1 MIFKKMINEFKMEIQ
16 NKESQISP
24 IDVCRYSILFKNY
37 IESTAEDALK
47 NGINLSLLETSTL
60 KESREFLLGLK
71 VELKEALLEAIVS
84 YRFNGAGYILV
95 KPKGEDEDLSKKV
108 NSELPTGF
116 KYLDFQKIINKRESD
131 YIEYLSSSK
140 DLDGVNQK
148 ARVIK
153 IDKSRVIIYENYDY
167 VLGSHEPA
175 YTQSLLLNICLLEQ
189 IYLEMEKRIRNYNFL
204 FYKDKHLVGLIESL
218 ELAKEEISVLV
229 NNNKG
234 KIFSSLFKG
243 QEPNKS
249 FSALSSA
256 SSKLSRELGKIKS
269 TLNNDGIFYT
279 ALENAS
285 LEVIK
290 YDLGSLKDAFELI
303 KAKIGADTKE
313 PLTRSFNEQVKG
325 LGSSGKGDKS
335 NYYDYLKG
343 VQESVAN
350 ACNIKLNK
358 YYRLNMKFNELEVL
372 SYEQRLERDNL
383 LLDFYSK
390 YLELIKNENLSH
402 KARENLKEQPSLVV

>member
-1 MIFKKMINEFKMEIQ
+1 MINEFKMEIQ

-24 IDVCRYSILFKNY
+24 VDVYRYSIFFRNY

-47 NGINLSLLETSTL
+47 NGINLSLLETSSL

-71 VELKEALLEAIVS
+71 VELKEALLEAMVS

-116 KYLDFQKIINKRESD
+116 KYLDFQKIINKRKSD

-153 IDKSRVIIYENYDY
+153 IDKSRVIIYENYDD

-204 FYKDKHLVGLIESL
+204 FYKDEHLVGLIESL
-218 ELAKEEISVLV
+218 ELVKEEISVLV

-234 KIFSSLFKG
+234 KIFSSFFKG

-249 FSALSSA
+249 FSALNSA
-256 SSKLSRELGKIKS
+256 SCKLSRELSEIKS

-279 ALENAS
+279 ASENAS

-290 YDLGSLKDAFELI
+290 YDLEFLKDAFDLI

-313 PLTRSFNEQVKG
+313 PLTRSFNDQVKG

-358 YYRLNMKFNELEVL
+358 YYRLNMKFNDLEVL

-383 LLDFYSK
+383 LLDVYSK
-390 YLELIKNENLSH
+390 YLELMKNENLSH
-402 KARENLKEQPSLVV
+402 KAKENLKEQLSLVI

>member
-1 MIFKKMINEFKMEIQ
+1 MINEFKMEIQ

>member
-24 IDVCRYSILFKNY
+24 VDVYRYSIFFRNY

-71 VELKEALLEAIVS
+71 VELKEALLEAMVS
-84 YRFNGAGYILV
+84 YRFNRAGDILV

-131 YIEYLSSSK
+131 YIEYLSSLK

-167 VLGSHEPA
+167 VLGSYEPA

-204 FYKDKHLVGLIESL
+204 FYKDEHLVGLIESL

-234 KIFSSLFKG
+234 KIFSSFFKG

-256 SSKLSRELGKIKS
+256 SCKLSRELSKIKS

-279 ALENAS
+279 ASENAS

-290 YDLGSLKDAFELI
+290 YDLEFLKDAFDLI

-325 LGSSGKGDKS
+325 LGSSGEGDKS

-358 YYRLNMKFNELEVL
+358 YYRLNMKFNDLEVL

-383 LLDFYSK
+383 LLDVYSK
-390 YLELIKNENLSH
+390 YLELMKNENLSH
-402 KARENLKEQPSLVV
+402 KAKENLKEQLSLVI

>member
-1 MIFKKMINEFKMEIQ
+1 KNNKSKIN
-16 NKESQISP
+16 P
-24 IDVCRYSILFKNY
+24 IDVYRYSIFFRNY

-47 NGINLSLLETSTL
+47 NGINLSLLEKSCL
-60 KESREFLLGLK
+60 KESSKSLLGLK
-71 VELKEALLEAIVS
+71 VQLKEALLEAMIS

-95 KPKGEDEDLSKKV
+95 KPKSEDEDLSKKV

-116 KYLDFQKIINKRESD
+116 KYLDFQKIINKRDSS
-131 YIEYLSSSK
+131 YVEYLSNSK
-140 DLDGVNQK
+140 DPDDFER
-148 ARVIK
+148 ARVVK

-167 VLGSHEPA
+167 VLGEQEPA

-189 IYLEMEKRIRNYNFL
+189 IYLEIEKRIRNYNFL
-204 FYKDKHLVGLIESL
+204 FYKDEHLVGLVESL
-218 ELAKEEISVLV
+218 EIAKEEINVLA
-229 NNNKG
+229 NSKG
-234 KIFSSLFKG
+234 KIFSTFFKA

-249 FSALSSA
+249 FQALSSV
-256 SSKLSRELGKIKS
+256 SDELSRELSKIKN

-279 ALENAS
+279 ASENAR

-290 YDLGSLKDAFELI
+290 YDLEFLKDAFELV

-350 ACNIKLNK
+350 ACNLKLNK
-358 YYRLNMKFNELEVL
+358 YYRLNMKFNELEAL
-372 SYEQRLERDNL
+372 SYEQRLQKDNL
-383 LLDFYSK
+383 LLDVYFK
-390 YLELIKNENLSH
+390 YLELIKNENLSD
-402 KARENLKEQPSLVV
+402 KAKENLKEQLSLVI

>member
-1 MIFKKMINEFKMEIQ
+1 MEIKN
-16 NKESQISP
+16 NKSKINP
-24 IDVCRYSILFKNY
+24 IDVYRYSIFFRNY

-47 NGINLSLLETSTL
+47 NGINLSLLETSCL
-60 KESREFLLGLK
+60 KEGSKSLISLK
-71 VELKEALLEAIVS
+71 VQLKEALLEAMIS

-95 KPKGEDEDLSKKV
+95 KPKSEDEDLSKKV

-116 KYLDFQKIINKRESD
+116 KYLDFQKIINKRDSN
-131 YIEYLSSSK
+131 YIEYLSSLK
-140 DLDGVNQK
+140 DLDGFEK
-148 ARVIK
+148 ARVVR

-167 VLGSHEPA
+167 VLGTHEPA

-189 IYLEMEKRIRNYNFL
+189 IYLEIEKRIRNYNFL
-204 FYKDKHLVGLIESL
+204 FYKDEHLVGLVESL
-218 ELAKEEISVLV
+218 EIAKEEINVLA
-229 NNNKG
+229 NSKG
-234 KIFSSLFKG
+234 KIFSTFFKA

-249 FSALSSA
+249 FQALSSV
-256 SSKLSRELGKIKS
+256 SDQLSRELGKIKS

-279 ALENAS
+279 ASENAR

-290 YDLGSLKDAFELI
+290 YDLEFLKDAFELV

-350 ACNIKLNK
+350 ACNLKLNK
-358 YYRLNMKFNELEVL
+358 YYRLNLKFNELEAL
-372 SYEQRLERDNL
+372 SYEQRLEKDNL
-383 LLDFYSK
+383 LLDVYFK
-390 YLELIKNENLSH
+390 YLKLIKNENLSD
-402 KARENLKEQPSLVV
+402 KAKENLKEQLSLVI

>member
-1 MIFKKMINEFKMEIQ
+1 MINEFKMEIQ

-24 IDVCRYSILFKNY
+24 VDVYRYSIFFRNY

-47 NGINLSLLETSTL
+47 NGINLSLLKTSTL

-71 VELKEALLEAIVS
+71 VELKEALLEAMVS
-84 YRFNGAGYILV
+84 HRFNGAGYILV
-95 KPKGEDEDLSKKV
+95 KPKGEDEGLSKKV

-153 IDKSRVIIYENYDY
+153 IEKSRVIIYENYDY

-204 FYKDKHLVGLIESL
+204 FYKDEHLVGLIESL

-234 KIFSSLFKG
+234 KIFSSFFKG

-249 FSALSSA
+249 FSALSGA
-256 SSKLSRELGKIKS
+256 SSKLSKTKS

-279 ALENAS
+279 ASENAS

-290 YDLGSLKDAFELI
+290 YDLEFLKDAFELI
-303 KAKIGADTKE
+303 KAKISADTKE

-335 NYYDYLKG
+335 NYYYYLKG

-350 ACNIKLNK
+350 AYNIKLNK

-383 LLDFYSK
+383 LLDVYSK

-402 KARENLKEQPSLVV
+402 KARENLKEQLSLVILKE

>member
-24 IDVCRYSILFKNY
+24 VDVYRYSIFFRNY

-71 VELKEALLEAIVS
+71 VELKEALLEAMVS
-84 YRFNGAGYILV
+84 YRFNGAGYILI
-95 KPKGEDEDLSKKV
+95 KLKGEDEDLSKQV

-148 ARVIK
+148 ARFIK
-153 IDKSRVIIYENYDY
+153 IDKSRVIIYENYDD
-167 VLGSHEPA
+167 VLGSHESA

-204 FYKDKHLVGLIESL
+204 FYKDEHLVGLIESL

-234 KIFSSLFKG
+234 KIFSSFFKG

-256 SSKLSRELGKIKS
+256 SSKLSRELSKIKS

-279 ALENAS
+279 ASENAS

-290 YDLGSLKDAFELI
+290 YDLEFLKDAFELI

-383 LLDFYSK
+383 LLDVYSK

-402 KARENLKEQPSLVV
+402 KARENLKEQLSLVI

>member
-1 MIFKKMINEFKMEIQ
+1 MI
-16 NKESQISP
+16 
-24 IDVCRYSILFKNY
+24 
-37 IESTAEDALK
+37 
-47 NGINLSLLETSTL
+47 
-60 KESREFLLGLK
+60 
-71 VELKEALLEAIVS
+71 S

-95 KPKGEDEDLSKKV
+95 KPKSEDEDLSKKV

-116 KYLDFQKIINKRESD
+116 KYLDFQKIINKRDSS
-131 YIEYLSSSK
+131 YVEYLSNSK
-140 DLDGVNQK
+140 DPDDFER
-148 ARVIK
+148 ARVVK

-167 VLGSHEPA
+167 VLGEQEPA

-189 IYLEMEKRIRNYNFL
+189 IYLEIEKRIRNYNFL
-204 FYKDKHLVGLIESL
+204 FYKDEHLVGLVESL
-218 ELAKEEISVLV
+218 EIAKEEINVLA
-229 NNNKG
+229 NSKG
-234 KIFSSLFKG
+234 KIFSTFFKA

-249 FSALSSA
+249 FQALSSV
-256 SSKLSRELGKIKS
+256 SDELSRELSKIKN

-279 ALENAS
+279 ASENAR

-290 YDLGSLKDAFELI
+290 YDLEFLKDAFELV

-350 ACNIKLNK
+350 ACNLKLNK
-358 YYRLNMKFNELEVL
+358 YYRLNMKFNELEAL
-372 SYEQRLERDNL
+372 SYEQRLQKDNL
-383 LLDFYSK
+383 LLDVYFK
-390 YLELIKNENLSH
+390 YLELIKNENLSD
-402 KARENLKEQPSLVV
+402 KAKENLKEQLSLVI

>member
-1 MIFKKMINEFKMEIQ
+1 MIFKKMVNEFKMEIK
-16 NKESQISP
+16 NTNFKINP
-24 IDVCRYSILFKNY
+24 VDVYRYSIFFRNY
-37 IESTAEDALK
+37 IDSTAEDALK
-47 NGINLSLLETSTL
+47 NGINLSLLETSCL
-60 KESREFLLGLK
+60 KESRDFLSSLK
-71 VELKEALLEAIVS
+71 VELKEALLEAIIS

-108 NSELPTGF
+108 NNELPTGF
-116 KYLDFQKIINKRESD
+116 KYLDFQKIINKRESE

-140 DLDGVNQK
+140 DLDGINQK
-148 ARVIK
+148 ARVVK

-167 VLGSHEPA
+167 VLGSHEPV
-175 YTQSLLLNICLLEQ
+175 YTQSLLFNICLLEQ
-189 IYLEMEKRIRNYNFL
+189 IYLEIEKRIRNYNFL
-204 FYKDKHLVGLIESL
+204 FYKDEHLVGLVESL
-218 ELAKEEISVLV
+218 ELAKEEISVLL

-234 KIFSSLFKG
+234 IFSNFFKG
-243 QEPNKS
+243 QKPNKS
-249 FSALSSA
+249 CSALSSA
-256 SSKLSRELGKIKS
+256 SEQLGRELGKIKS

-279 ALENAS
+279 ASENAR

-290 YDLGSLKDAFELI
+290 YDLEFLKDAFELV

-350 ACNIKLNK
+350 ACNLKLNK

-383 LLDFYSK
+383 LLDVYFK

-402 KARENLKEQPSLVV
+402 KARENLKEQLSLVI

>member
-1 MIFKKMINEFKMEIQ
+1 MIFKKMINEFKMEIKN
-16 NKESQISP
+16 NKSKINP
-24 IDVCRYSILFKNY
+24 IDVYRYSIFFRNY

-47 NGINLSLLETSTL
+47 NGINLSLLEKSCL
-60 KESREFLLGLK
+60 KESSKSLLGLK
-71 VELKEALLEAIVS
+71 VQLKEALLEAMIS

-95 KPKGEDEDLSKKV
+95 KPKSEDEDLSKKV

-116 KYLDFQKIINKRESD
+116 KYLDFQKIINKRDSS
-131 YIEYLSSSK
+131 YVEYLSNSK
-140 DLDGVNQK
+140 DPDDFER
-148 ARVIK
+148 ARVVK

-167 VLGSHEPA
+167 VLGEQEPA

-189 IYLEMEKRIRNYNFL
+189 IYLEIEKRIRNYNFL
-204 FYKDKHLVGLIESL
+204 FYKDEHLVGLVESL
-218 ELAKEEISVLV
+218 EIAKEEINVLA
-229 NNNKG
+229 NSKG
-234 KIFSSLFKG
+234 KIFSTFFKA
-243 QEPNKS
+243 QEPNKN
-249 FSALSSA
+249 FQALSSV
-256 SSKLSRELGKIKS
+256 SDELSRELSKIKN

-279 ALENAS
+279 ASENAR

-290 YDLGSLKDAFELI
+290 YDLEFLKDAFELV

-350 ACNIKLNK
+350 ACNLKLNK
-358 YYRLNMKFNELEVL
+358 YYRLNMKFNELEAL
-372 SYEQRLERDNL
+372 SYEQRLQKDNL
-383 LLDFYSK
+383 LLDVYFK
-390 YLELIKNENLSH
+390 YLELIKNENLSD
-402 KARENLKEQPSLVV
+402 KAKENLKEQLSLVI

>member
-1 MIFKKMINEFKMEIQ
+1 MINEFKMEIK
-16 NKESQISP
+16 NKESKINP
-24 IDVCRYSILFKNY
+24 FDVYRYSIFFRNY
-37 IESTAEDALK
+37 IYSTAEDALK
-47 NGINLSLLETSTL
+47 NGINLSLLETSCL
-60 KESREFLLGLK
+60 KEGRESLLNLK
-71 VELKEALLEAIVS
+71 VELKEALFEAMVS

-116 KYLDFQKIINKRESD
+116 KYLDFQRILNRRESK
-131 YIEYLSSSK
+131 YIEYLFSYE
-140 DLDGVNQK
+140 DLDGAEEK
-148 ARVIK
+148 ARIVK

-167 VLGSHEPA
+167 VLGSYEPA

-189 IYLEMEKRIRNYNFL
+189 IYLEIEKRIRNYNFL
-204 FYKDKHLVGLIESL
+204 FYKDEHLVGLVESL
-218 ELAKEEISVLV
+218 ELAKEEVSVLA
-229 NNNKG
+229 NNKG
-234 KIFSSLFKG
+234 GIFSAFFKG

-249 FSALSSA
+249 LSALSSV
-256 SSKLSRELGKIKS
+256 SDQLNRELSKIKNS
-269 TLNNDGIFYT
+269 LNNDGIFYT
-279 ALENAS
+279 ASENAR

-290 YDLGSLKDAFELI
+290 YDLEFLKDTFELV

-350 ACNIKLNK
+350 ACNLKLNK
-358 YYRLNMKFNELEVL
+358 YYRLNMKFNELEIL

-383 LLDFYSK
+383 LLDVYFK
-390 YLELIKNENLSH
+390 YLELIKNENLSD
-402 KARENLKEQPSLVV
+402 KAKENLKEQLSLVI

>member
-1 MIFKKMINEFKMEIQ
+1 MEIKN
-16 NKESQISP
+16 NKSKINP
-24 IDVCRYSILFKNY
+24 IDVYRYSIFFRNY

-47 NGINLSLLETSTL
+47 NGINLSLLEKSCL
-60 KESREFLLGLK
+60 KESSKSLLGLK
-71 VELKEALLEAIVS
+71 VQLKEALLEAMIS

-95 KPKGEDEDLSKKV
+95 KPKSEDEDLSKKV

-116 KYLDFQKIINKRESD
+116 KYLDFQKIINKRDSS
-131 YIEYLSSSK
+131 YVEYLSNSK
-140 DLDGVNQK
+140 DPDDFER
-148 ARVIK
+148 ARVVK

-167 VLGSHEPA
+167 VLGEQEPA

-189 IYLEMEKRIRNYNFL
+189 IYLEIEKRIRNYNFL
-204 FYKDKHLVGLIESL
+204 FYKDEHLVGLVESL
-218 ELAKEEISVLV
+218 EIAKEEINVLA
-229 NNNKG
+229 NSKG
-234 KIFSSLFKG
+234 KIFSTFFKA

-249 FSALSSA
+249 FQALSSV
-256 SSKLSRELGKIKS
+256 SDELSRELSKIKN

-279 ALENAS
+279 ASENAR

-290 YDLGSLKDAFELI
+290 YDLEFLKDAFELV

-350 ACNIKLNK
+350 ACNLKLNK
-358 YYRLNMKFNELEVL
+358 YYRLNMKFNELEAL
-372 SYEQRLERDNL
+372 SYEQRLQKDNL
-383 LLDFYSK
+383 LLDVYFK
-390 YLELIKNENLSH
+390 YLELIKNENLSD
-402 KARENLKEQPSLVV
+402 KAKENLKEQLSLVI

>member
-1 MIFKKMINEFKMEIQ
+1 MIFKKMINEFKMEIKSKQ
-16 NKESQISP
+16 SQINP
-24 IDVCRYSILFKNY
+24 IDVYKYSIFFRNY
-37 IESTAEDALK
+37 IESSAEDALK
-47 NGINLSLLETSTL
+47 NGINLSLLETSCL
-60 KESREFLLGLK
+60 KESRESLLGLK
-71 VELKEALLEAIVS
+71 VELKEALLEAMIS

-116 KYLDFQKIINKRESD
+116 KYLDFQKIINKRESE
-131 YIEYLSSSK
+131 YIEYLSTSK
-140 DLDGVNQK
+140 DLDGKGKK
-148 ARVIK
+148 ASIVK

-189 IYLEMEKRIRNYNFL
+189 IYLEIEKRIRNYNFL
-204 FYKDKHLVGLIESL
+204 FYKDEHLVGLVESL
-218 ELAKEEISVLV
+218 ELAKEEISVLA

-234 KIFSSLFKG
+234 KIFSTFFKG

-249 FSALSSA
+249 FSALSSV
-256 SSKLSRELGKIKS
+256 SEQLNRELGKIKS
-269 TLNNDGIFYT
+269 ALNNDGIFYT
-279 ALENAS
+279 ASENAH

-290 YDLGSLKDAFELI
+290 YDLEFLKDAFELV

-350 ACNIKLNK
+350 ACNLKLNK

-383 LLDFYSK
+383 LLDVYIK
-390 YLELIKNENLSH
+390 YLDLIKNENLSH
-402 KARENLKEQPSLVV
+402 KARENLKEQLSLVI

>member
-1 MIFKKMINEFKMEIQ
+1 MINEFKMEIQ

-24 IDVCRYSILFKNY
+24 VDVYRYSIFFRNY

-47 NGINLSLLETSTL
+47 NGINLSLLETSSL

-71 VELKEALLEAIVS
+71 VELKEALLEAMVS

-167 VLGSHEPA
+167 VLGLHEPA

-204 FYKDKHLVGLIESL
+204 FYKDEHLVGLIESL

-234 KIFSSLFKG
+234 KIFSSFFKG

-256 SSKLSRELGKIKS
+256 SCKLSRELSKIKS

-279 ALENAS
+279 ASENAS

-290 YDLGSLKDAFELI
+290 YDLEFLKDAFDLI

-358 YYRLNMKFNELEVL
+358 YYRLNMKFNDLEVL

-383 LLDFYSK
+383 LLDVYSK
-390 YLELIKNENLSH
+390 YLELMKNENLSH
-402 KARENLKEQPSLVV
+402 KAKENLKEQLSLVI

>member
-1 MIFKKMINEFKMEIQ
+1 MVNEFKMEIK
-16 NKESQISP
+16 NTNFKINP
-24 IDVCRYSILFKNY
+24 VDVYRYSIFFRNY
-37 IESTAEDALK
+37 IDSTAEDALK
-47 NGINLSLLETSTL
+47 NGINLSLLETSCL
-60 KESREFLLGLK
+60 KEGRDFLSSLK
-71 VELKEALLEAIVS
+71 VELKEALLEAIIS

-108 NSELPTGF
+108 NNELPTGF
-116 KYLDFQKIINKRESD
+116 KYLDFQKIINKRESE
-131 YIEYLSSSK
+131 YIEYLSSLK
-140 DLDGVNQK
+140 DLDGINQK
-148 ARVIK
+148 ARVVK

-167 VLGSHEPA
+167 VLGSHEPV
-175 YTQSLLLNICLLEQ
+175 YTQSLLFNICLLEQ
-189 IYLEMEKRIRNYNFL
+189 IYLEIEKRIRNYNFL
-204 FYKDKHLVGLIESL
+204 FYKDEHLVGLVESL
-218 ELAKEEISVLV
+218 ELAKEEISFLL

-234 KIFSSLFKG
+234 IFSNFFKG
-243 QEPNKS
+243 QKPNKS

-256 SSKLSRELGKIKS
+256 SEQLGRELGKIKS

-279 ALENAS
+279 ASENAR

-290 YDLGSLKDAFELI
+290 YDLEFLKDAFELV

-350 ACNIKLNK
+350 ACNLKLNK

-383 LLDFYSK
+383 LLDVYFK

-402 KARENLKEQPSLVV
+402 KARENLKEQLSLVI

>member
-1 MIFKKMINEFKMEIQ
+1 MINEFKMEIQ

-24 IDVCRYSILFKNY
+24 VDVYRYSIFFRNY

-71 VELKEALLEAIVS
+71 VELKEALLEAMVS
-84 YRFNGAGYILV
+84 YRFNRAGDILV

-131 YIEYLSSSK
+131 YIEYLSSLK

-167 VLGSHEPA
+167 VLGSYEPA

-204 FYKDKHLVGLIESL
+204 FYKDEHLVGLIESL

-234 KIFSSLFKG
+234 KIFSSFFKG

-256 SSKLSRELGKIKS
+256 SCKLSRELSKIKS

-279 ALENAS
+279 ASENAS

-290 YDLGSLKDAFELI
+290 YDLEFLKDAFDLI

-325 LGSSGKGDKS
+325 LGSSGEGDKS

-358 YYRLNMKFNELEVL
+358 YYRLNMKFNDLEVL

-383 LLDFYSK
+383 LLDVYSK
-390 YLELIKNENLSH
+390 YLELMKNENLSH
-402 KARENLKEQPSLVV
+402 KAKENLKEQLSLVI

>member
-1 MIFKKMINEFKMEIQ
+1 MINEFKMEIQ
-16 NKESQISP
+16 NKESQISSV
-24 IDVCRYSILFKNY
+24 DVYRYSIFFRNY

-47 NGINLSLLETSTL
+47 NGINLSLLETSSL

-71 VELKEALLEAIVS
+71 VELKEALLEAMVS

-204 FYKDKHLVGLIESL
+204 FYKDEHLVGLIESL

-234 KIFSSLFKG
+234 KIFSSFFKG

-249 FSALSSA
+249 FSALNSA
-256 SSKLSRELGKIKS
+256 CKLSRELSKIKS

-279 ALENAS
+279 ASENVS

-290 YDLGSLKDAFELI
+290 YDLEFLKDAFDLI

-383 LLDFYSK
+383 LLDVYSK
-390 YLELIKNENLSH
+390 YLELMKNENLSH
-402 KARENLKEQPSLVV
+402 KAKENLKEQLSLVI

>member
-1 MIFKKMINEFKMEIQ
+1 MINKFKIEMK
-16 NKESQISP
+16 NKESKISP
-24 IDVCRYSILFKNY
+24 IDVYKYSIFFRNY

-47 NGINLSLLETSTL
+47 NGINLSLLETSCL
-60 KESREFLLGLK
+60 KESRDFLLNLK
-71 VELKEALLEAIVS
+71 VELKEALLEAMIS
-84 YRFNGAGYILV
+84 YRFNGAGYILI

-108 NSELPTGF
+108 NNELPVGF
-116 KYLDFQKIINKRESD
+116 KYLDFQKIINKRESQ
-131 YIEYLSSSK
+131 YIEYFFSPE
-140 DLDGVNQK
+140 DLDGEDKKTMV
-148 ARVIK
+148 VK

-167 VLGSHEPA
+167 VLGSHEPV

-189 IYLEMEKRIRNYNFL
+189 IYLEIEKRIRNYNFL
-204 FYKDKHLVGLIESL
+204 FYKDEHLVGLVESL
-218 ELAKEEISVLV
+218 ELAKEEISILA
-229 NNNKG
+229 NNKG
-234 KIFSSLFKG
+234 KIFSTLFKG
-243 QEPNKS
+243 QPSES

-256 SSKLSRELGKIKS
+256 SLKLNKELSKIKS

-279 ALENAS
+279 ASENAR

-290 YDLGSLKDAFELI
+290 YDLEFLKDAFELV

-350 ACNIKLNK
+350 ACNLKLNK

-383 LLDFYSK
+383 LLDIYFK
-390 YLELIKNENLSH
+390 YLELLKNENLSH
-402 KARENLKEQPSLVV
+402 KARENLKEQLSLVI

>member
-1 MIFKKMINEFKMEIQ
+1 MNLKWKYKIKNPKLVLLMFTGIQ
-16 NKESQISP
+16 FFF
-24 IDVCRYSILFKNY
+24 RNY

-71 VELKEALLEAIVS
+71 VELKEALLEAMVS
-84 YRFNGAGYILV
+84 YRFNRAGDILV

-131 YIEYLSSSK
+131 YIEYLSSLK

-167 VLGSHEPA
+167 VLGSYEPA

-204 FYKDKHLVGLIESL
+204 FYKDEHLVGLIESL

-234 KIFSSLFKG
+234 KIFSSFFKG

-256 SSKLSRELGKIKS
+256 SCKLSRELSKIKS

-279 ALENAS
+279 ASENAS

-290 YDLGSLKDAFELI
+290 YDLEFLKDAFDLI

-325 LGSSGKGDKS
+325 LGSSGEGDKS

-358 YYRLNMKFNELEVL
+358 YYRLNMKFNDLEVL

-383 LLDFYSK
+383 LLDVYSK
-390 YLELIKNENLSH
+390 YLELMKNENLSH
-402 KARENLKEQPSLVV
+402 KAKENLKEQLSLVI

>member
-1 MIFKKMINEFKMEIQ
+1 MINEFKMEIQ

-24 IDVCRYSILFKNY
+24 VDVYRYSIFFRNY

-71 VELKEALLEAIVS
+71 VELKEALLEAMVS
-84 YRFNGAGYILV
+84 YRFNGAGYILI
-95 KPKGEDEDLSKKV
+95 KLKGEDEDLSKQV

-148 ARVIK
+148 ARFIK
-153 IDKSRVIIYENYDY
+153 IDKSRVIIYENYDD
-167 VLGSHEPA
+167 VLGSHESA

-204 FYKDKHLVGLIESL
+204 FYKDEHLVGLIESL

-234 KIFSSLFKG
+234 KIFSSFFKG

-256 SSKLSRELGKIKS
+256 SSKLSRELSKIKS

-279 ALENAS
+279 ASENAS

-290 YDLGSLKDAFELI
+290 YDLEFLKDAFELI

-383 LLDFYSK
+383 LLDVYSK

-402 KARENLKEQPSLVV
+402 KARENLKEQLSLVI

>member
-1 MIFKKMINEFKMEIQ
+1 M
-16 NKESQISP
+16 
-24 IDVCRYSILFKNY
+24 
-37 IESTAEDALK
+37 
-47 NGINLSLLETSTL
+47 LETSSL

-71 VELKEALLEAIVS
+71 VELKEALLEAMVS

-204 FYKDKHLVGLIESL
+204 FYKDEHLVGLIESL

-234 KIFSSLFKG
+234 KIFSSFFKG

-249 FSALSSA
+249 FSALNSA
-256 SSKLSRELGKIKS
+256 SCKLSRELSKIKS

-279 ALENAS
+279 ASENVS

-290 YDLGSLKDAFELI
+290 YDLEFLKDAFDLI

-383 LLDFYSK
+383 LLDVYSK
-390 YLELIKNENLSH
+390 YLELMKNENLSH
-402 KARENLKEQPSLVV
+402 KAKENLKEQLSLVI

>member
-1 MIFKKMINEFKMEIQ
+1 MINEFKMEIQ

-24 IDVCRYSILFKNY
+24 VDVYRYSIFFRNY

-47 NGINLSLLETSTL
+47 NGINLSLLKTSTL

-71 VELKEALLEAIVS
+71 VELKEALLEAMVS

-95 KPKGEDEDLSKKV
+95 KPKGEDEGLSKKV

-153 IDKSRVIIYENYDY
+153 IEKSRVIIYENYDY

-204 FYKDKHLVGLIESL
+204 FYKDEHLVGLIESL

-234 KIFSSLFKG
+234 KIFSSFFKG

-249 FSALSSA
+249 FSALSGA
-256 SSKLSRELGKIKS
+256 SSKLSKTKS

-279 ALENAS
+279 ASENAS

-290 YDLGSLKDAFELI
+290 YDLEFLKDAFELI
-303 KAKIGADTKE
+303 KAKISADTKE

-335 NYYDYLKG
+335 NYYYYLKG

-350 ACNIKLNK
+350 AYNIKLNK

-383 LLDFYSK
+383 LLDVYSK

-402 KARENLKEQPSLVV
+402 KARENLKEQLSLVILKE

>member
-1 MIFKKMINEFKMEIQ
+1 MIFKKMINEFKMEIK
-16 NKESQISP
+16 NKESKINP
-24 IDVCRYSILFKNY
+24 IDVYRYSIFFRNY

-47 NGINLSLLETSTL
+47 NGINLSLLEASCL
-60 KESREFLLGLK
+60 KEGREFLLNLK
-71 VELKEALLEAIVS
+71 VELKEALLEAMIS

-108 NSELPTGF
+108 NSELPIGF
-116 KYLDFQKIINKRESD
+116 KYLDFKKIINKRESD

-140 DLDGVNQK
+140 DLDGAVDK
-148 ARVIK
+148 TRVVK
-153 IDKSRVIIYENYDY
+153 IDKSRVIIYENYDH
-167 VLGSHEPA
+167 VLCSHEPV

-189 IYLEMEKRIRNYNFL
+189 IYSEIEKRIRNYNFL
-204 FYKDKHLVGLIESL
+204 FYKDEHLVGLVESL
-218 ELAKEEISVLV
+218 ELAKEEISVLA
-229 NNNKG
+229 NNKG
-234 KIFSSLFKG
+234 KIFSNFFKG

-256 SSKLSRELGKIKS
+256 SDKLSRELGKIKS
-269 TLNNDGIFYT
+269 TLSNDGIFYT
-279 ALENAS
+279 ASENAH

-290 YDLGSLKDAFELI
+290 YDLEFLKDAFELV

-325 LGSSGKGDKS
+325 LGSNGKGDKS

-350 ACNIKLNK
+350 ACNLKLNK

-383 LLDFYSK
+383 LLDVYFK

-402 KARENLKEQPSLVV
+402 EARENLKEQLSLVI

>member
-1 MIFKKMINEFKMEIQ
+1 MFIGIQ
-16 NKESQISP
+16 FFF
-24 IDVCRYSILFKNY
+24 RNY

-47 NGINLSLLETSTL
+47 NGINLSLLKTSTL

-71 VELKEALLEAIVS
+71 VELKEALLEAMVS

-167 VLGSHEPA
+167 VLGPHEPA

-204 FYKDKHLVGLIESL
+204 FYKDEHLVGLIESL

-234 KIFSSLFKG
+234 KIFSSFFKG

-256 SSKLSRELGKIKS
+256 SGKLSRDLSKIKS
-269 TLNNDGIFYT
+269 NLNNEGIFYT
-279 ALENAS
+279 ASENAS

-290 YDLGSLKDAFELI
+290 YDLEFLKDAFDLI

-325 LGSSGKGDKS
+325 LGSSGKGGKS

-358 YYRLNMKFNELEVL
+358 YYRLNMKFNDLEVL

-383 LLDFYSK
+383 LLDVYSK
-390 YLELIKNENLSH
+390 YLELMKNENLSH
-402 KARENLKEQPSLVV
+402 KAKENLKEQLSLVI

>member
-1 MIFKKMINEFKMEIQ
+1 MRFKKMINEFKMEIQ

-24 IDVCRYSILFKNY
+24 VDVYRYSIFFRNY

-47 NGINLSLLETSTL
+47 NGINLSLLKTSTL

-71 VELKEALLEAIVS
+71 VELKEALLEAMVS
-84 YRFNGAGYILV
+84 HRFNGAGYILV
-95 KPKGEDEDLSKKV
+95 KPKGEDEGLSKKV

-153 IDKSRVIIYENYDY
+153 IEKSRVIIYENYDY

-204 FYKDKHLVGLIESL
+204 FYKDEHLVGLIESL

-234 KIFSSLFKG
+234 KIFSSFFKG

-249 FSALSSA
+249 FSALSGA
-256 SSKLSRELGKIKS
+256 SSKLSKTKS

-279 ALENAS
+279 ASENAS

-290 YDLGSLKDAFELI
+290 YDLEFLKDAFELI
-303 KAKIGADTKE
+303 KAKISADTKE

-335 NYYDYLKG
+335 NYYYYLKG

-350 ACNIKLNK
+350 AYNIKLNK

-383 LLDFYSK
+383 LLDVYSK

-402 KARENLKEQPSLVV
+402 KARENLKEQLSLVILKE

>member
-1 MIFKKMINEFKMEIQ
+1 MIDEFKMEIKN
-16 NKESQISP
+16 NKSKINP
-24 IDVCRYSILFKNY
+24 VDVYRYSIFFRNY
-37 IESTAEDALK
+37 IDSTAEDALK
-47 NGINLSLLETSTL
+47 NGINLSLLETSCL
-60 KESREFLLGLK
+60 KEGRDFLSSLK
-71 VELKEALLEAIVS
+71 VELKEALLEAMIS

-108 NSELPTGF
+108 NNELPTGF
-116 KYLDFQKIINKRESD
+116 KYLDFQKIVNKRESE
-131 YIEYLSSSK
+131 YIEYFSSSK
-140 DLDGVNQK
+140 DLDGVNEK
-148 ARVIK
+148 ARVVK

-167 VLGSHEPA
+167 VLGSHEPS

-189 IYLEMEKRIRNYNFL
+189 IYLEIEKRIRNYNFL
-204 FYKDKHLVGLIESL
+204 FYKDEHLVGLVESL
-218 ELAKEEISVLV
+218 ELAKEEISVLA

-234 KIFSSLFKG
+234 IFSTFFKG
-243 QEPNKS
+243 QDSNKS
-249 FSALSSA
+249 CSALSSA
-256 SSKLSRELGKIKS
+256 SEQLTRELSKIKS

-279 ALENAS
+279 ASENAR

-290 YDLGSLKDAFELI
+290 YDLEFLKDAFELV

-313 PLTRSFNEQVKG
+313 PLTRSFNEQAKG
-325 LGSSGKGDKS
+325 LGNDGKGDRS
-335 NYYDYLKG
+335 NYYDFLKG

-350 ACNIKLNK
+350 ACNLKLNK

-383 LLDFYSK
+383 LLDVYCK

-402 KARENLKEQPSLVV
+402 KARENLKEQLSLVI